1 MKVAIIGGGA
11 AGMMVAATL
20 CEQNVDATIHIFEK
34 NTVLGKKVMISGG
47 GRCNVT
53 TGYTDRNFVESKY
66 VRGATFL
73 RSAMAAFGPEKVRAW
88 FEQQGVPLKN
98 EEDFRVFPQSD
109 RGQDIV
115 AVFERLFARKH
126 VQIHFSEPV
135 VSMQK
140 VVNNGFNIV
149 TAKRNEVFDVVVV
162 STGGNAYRHTG
173 STGDGYDFAKACGH
187 TITQLGPSLNSFEA
201 KESWC
206 KAISGISLS
215 QAGLQEAKPQA
226 PVITG
231 PFLFTHF
238 GISGPVVFAFS
249 AQVPFEPITAAK
261 PLSIRLYPLGYTSF
275 DYWEKE
281 LLRLFHANS
290 GKSVANVLRTLLPKR
305 LVTQILVLAHID
317 ESDTCHQLPKQLRKN
332 LVHLLSGDLKLTLLA
347 RRPGD
352 EFVTAGGI
360 SLDEVNRKT
369 MESKLCPNL
378 YFGGEVLDMDGV
390 TGGFN
395 LQVAWA
401 TGRLVGQDIARK
413 MLAQRSDVGDMAGN

>member
-1 MKVAIIGGGA
+1 MKIAIIGGGA
-11 AGMMVAATL
+11 AGMMAAATL
-20 CEQNVDATIHIFEK
+20 CEQSADVTIHIFEK

-53 TGYTDRNFVESKY
+53 TGYTDRNLVESKY
-66 VRGATFL
+66 VRGAAFL

-88 FEQQGVPLKN
+88 FEQHGVPLKN

-115 AVFERLFARKH
+115 AVFERLFVRH
-126 VQIHFSEPV
+126 QVQIHFSEPV
-135 VSMQK
+135 VSMTK
-140 VVNNGFNIV
+140 LPTDGFNIV
-149 TAKRNEVFDVVVV
+149 TAKRNEDFDIVVIT
-162 STGGNAYRHTG
+162 TGGNAYRHTG

-206 KAISGISLS
+206 KEISGISLP
-215 QAGLQEAKPQA
+215 QASLQEAKPQA
-226 PVITG
+226 AVVTG

-249 AQVPFEPITAAK
+249 AQVPFETISTAK
-261 PLSIRLYPLGYTSF
+261 PLSVKLYPLGYNSF
-275 DYWEKE
+275 DYWERE
-281 LLRLFHANS
+281 LIRLFHINS
-290 GKSVANVLRTLLPKR
+290 GKSVANVLRTLMPKR
-305 LVTQILVLAHID
+305 LVAQIMMLAHIT
-317 ESDTCHQLPKQLRKN
+317 ENDTCHQLPKQLRKN

-352 EFVTAGGI
+352 EFVTAGGV
-360 SLDEVNRKT
+360 SLEEVNRKT
-369 MESKLCPNL
+369 MESKLCPYL

-401 TGRLVGQDIARK
+401 TGRLVGEDVVRK
-413 MLAQRSDVGDMAGN
+413 IRDQRAEIRDGGVN